1 VIVKTIYNACQAQI
15 KSIFRELQVNDT
27 ANAQVQENTTL
38 TRRRNLV
45 VLLGEFVKEQVD
57 MGVPPKGLEQA
68 FAAKLQ
74 ISPSLLSQ
82 IKKARPIGD
91 KLARQIEV
99 ACGVE
104 LGSLDRPID
113 LPAEPNAAELAFVD
127 AARSLWRR
135 SNGKQRR
142 TLLRM
147 MSSGELAPPDL
158 L

>member
-1 VIVKTIYNACQAQI
+1 M
-15 KSIFRELQVNDT
+15 NDT
-27 ANAQVQENTTL
+27 DTGPIQENTTL
-38 TRRRNLV
+38 TRRNKLQL
-45 VLLGEFVKEQVD
+45 LLGLFVKEQVD

-99 ACGVE
+99 ACDMS
-104 LGSLDRPID
+104 LGWLDQPGNA
-113 LPAEPNAAELAFVD
+113 PAEPTAAEQAFME

-135 SNGKQRR
+135 SNARQRR
-142 TLLRM
+142 TLLRFM
-147 MSSGELAPPDL
+147 KTGEIEPPVKL
-158 L
+158 H

>member
-1 VIVKTIYNACQAQI
+1 MIVKTIYNACQAKI
-15 KSIFRELQVNDT
+15 KSIFRELHVNDT
-27 ANAQVQENTTL
+27 LNAPAQENTTL

-45 VLLGEFVKEQVD
+45 VLLGGFVKEQVD

-82 IKKARPIGD
+82 IKKARPIGE

-99 ACGVE
+99 ACGMA
-104 LGSLDRPID
+104 LGSLDQPVD
-113 LPAEPNAAELAFVD
+113 APADPNAAELAFVD

-142 TLLRM
+142 TLLRIM
-147 MSSGELAPPDL
+147 RSGELAPPEPL
-158 L
+158 

>member
-1 VIVKTIYNACQAQI
+1 MPVKHGS
-15 KSIFRELQVNDT
+15 KKFRELHVNDT
-27 ANAQVQENTTL
+27 DIGSVQENTTL
-38 TRRRNLV
+38 TRRNKLLF
-45 VLLGEFVKEQVD
+45 LLGVFVKEQVD

-99 ACGVE
+99 ACDMP
-104 LGSLDRPID
+104 LGWLDQPSD
-113 LPAEPNAAELAFVD
+113 APAEPTAAEQVFVE

-135 SNGKQRR
+135 SNARQRR
-142 TLLRM
+142 NLMRFMKT
-147 MSSGELAPPDL
+147 GEIEPPAKL
-158 L
+158 Q